1 MAQSNLER
9 AFLTQW
15 RLLAP
20 DASAPVEEYRFAA
33 AHVGLG
39 PGIRKR
45 LKAAGLQDWR
55 FDFCWFVPNKVAVE
69 CDGGI
74 YTRGRHTRGKGFEG
88 DIRKINAAQ
97 RLGWTVYRVTAG
109 MLRDDPAGFVEMVRE
124 ALAAGVQKPHES

>member
-1 MAQSNLER
+1 MKQSNLER
-9 AFLTQW
+9 SFLTWW
-15 RLLAP
+15 RRFAP
-20 DASAPVEEYRFAA
+20 DAPEPVAEYRFAA

-55 FDFCWFVPNKVAVE
+55 FDFCWFVPHNIAVE

-74 YTRGRHTRGKGFEG
+74 YTGGRHTRGAGFEG

-97 RLGWTVYRVTAG
+97 RLGWVVYRVTAG
-109 MLRDDPAGFVEMVRE
+109 MLKANPAGVVEMVRE
-124 ALAAGVQKPHES
+124 AL